1 MEEFTDYQNIDL
13 EELSSTVVDSFCER
27 YLEEAM
33 RVMQT
38 GIVFS
43 TDYDMLRMSTG
54 IVVGLYFK
62 RLSEQTQSGEKVTH

>member
-43 TDYDMLRMSTG
+43 TDYDMLRMSTS
-54 IVVGLYFK
+54 IVIGLYFK